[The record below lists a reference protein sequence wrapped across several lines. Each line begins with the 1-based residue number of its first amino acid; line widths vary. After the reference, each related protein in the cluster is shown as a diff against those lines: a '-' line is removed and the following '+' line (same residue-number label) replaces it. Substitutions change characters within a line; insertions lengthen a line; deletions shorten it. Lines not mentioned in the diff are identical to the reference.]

1 MSLSKNVDSE
11 EVTLHRLEIQ
21 RGLGRVEGKL
31 DQIIIGMSSH
41 EDRDQFRFTE
51 VHTRLDKLD
60 SRQNRT
66 ERKIWVW
73 SGAIAIV
80 AFFISH
86 FPFNLLIGK

>member
-1 MSLSKNVDSE
+1 MSSDKE
-11 EVTLHRLEIQ
+11 EVIVHSMEIQ

-31 DQIIIGMSSH
+31 DQIIVGMSFH
-41 EDRDQFRFTE
+41 EDRDQIRFTE

-66 ERKIWVW
+66 ERKIWLW

-80 AFFISH
+80 AFVLSH
-86 FPFNLLIGK
+86 IPYNLIVGK